1 MNHSYWKL
9 LQLRGNEEGA
19 VPVRVRG
26 PLGEGSRRKSYFWMG
41 KLYTLIELLD
51 QIHIKMDQHQRNEAG
66 KVTISASASIS
77 NTEWEVITSL
87 CEVVM
92 CQVVPMCYPLIPT
105 IDSSS
110 IGLGPFLIVANA
122 LKAIGNVL
130 ILLERTSTLKN
141 SNGGGTNFTNM
152 SANKASRK
160 ILHRLMVRWLDS
172 H

>member
-1 MNHSYWKL
+1 M
-9 LQLRGNEEGA
+9 
-19 VPVRVRG
+19 
-26 PLGEGSRRKSYFWMG
+26 
-41 KLYTLIELLD
+41 YTLIELLD
-51 QIHIKMDQHQRNEAG
+51 QIQIKMDQHQRNEAG
-66 KVTISASASIS
+66 KVTISASASASIS

-110 IGLGPFLIVANA
+110 IGLGPFSIVANA

-160 ILHRLMVRWLDS
+160 ICID
-172 H
+172 